1 MNNIYKRVFIA
12 IVLLFT
18 TMILVANSL
27 TPLRI
32 HVYNDGSIV
41 VEYSHSMSIEYSS
54 RGVILFQSI
63 LGVNDNYYEILGS
76 LSGET
81 GSTCISKYNCTY
93 IEFIANT
100 TSKIS
105 GEYYEVT
112 SKFNL
117 SIWDDKNNSLNATI
131 DPLNYKLNITS
142 LIGVLSGVVELNAI
156 GEAKE
161 VYATLAMLNKPI
173 IENYLAQSNI
183 TWIKINTLTTTISN
197 EKARVEFEIEVD
209 ESKLA
214 ENLEL
219 NTTSIRE
226 LYKNTPSSTINT
238 YLYFNI
244 THIYTEFSI
253 RVNSNINEQFKYTTS
268 FYKEAYVKLEKT
280 IFEILKSMGIQIS
293 TNNIKSILNILDE
306 ITNTFNIM
314 KSRGELILEIK
325 GNTISLNITTPR
337 LIKKDSKTPK
347 DTLIA
352 LYNLAVRIQSELGVR
367 ELLDTI
373 VELIPESGVKITR
386 NGTEVQQVKL
396 REIPE
401 LEVTT
406 TTPILQ
412 TPVAVTIGV
421 VVVLATII
429 IVIAVKL
436 KKR

>member
-1 MNNIYKRVFIA
+1 MNNIYRRVFIA

-18 TMILVANSL
+18 TMILIANSL

-54 RGVILFQSI
+54 RGVILVQSI

-161 VYATLAMLNKPI
+161 VYTTLAMLNKPI

-253 RVNSNINEQFKYTTS
+253 RVNSNINEQFKYTTN

-314 KSRGELILEIK
+314 KSRGELVVKIK
-325 GNTISLNITTPR
+325 DNTINLNITTPR

-412 TPVAVTIGV
+412 TPLVITVGAIVI
-421 VVVLATII
+421 LAAII
-429 IVIAVKL
+429 IVIIKL
-436 KKR
+436 KKK

>member
-253 RVNSNINEQFKYTTS
+253 RVNSNINEQFKYTTN

>member
-1 MNNIYKRVFIA
+1 MNNIYRRVFIA

-18 TMILVANSL
+18 TMILIANSL

-41 VEYSHSMSIEYSS
+41 VEYSHSMSIEYPS
-54 RGVILFQSI
+54 RGVILVQSI

-161 VYATLAMLNKPI
+161 VYTTLAMLNKPI

-253 RVNSNINEQFKYTTS
+253 RVNSNINEQFKYTTN

-314 KSRGELILEIK
+314 KSRGELVVEIK
-325 GNTISLNITTPR
+325 GNTINLNITTPR

-412 TPVAVTIGV
+412 TPVAITIGAIV
-421 VVVLATII
+421 ILAVII
-429 IVIAVKL
+429 IVIIKL
-436 KKR
+436 KKK

>member
-1 MNNIYKRVFIA
+1 
-12 IVLLFT
+12 
-18 TMILVANSL
+18 MILIANSL

-41 VEYSHSMSIEYSS
+41 VEYSHSMSIEYPS
-54 RGVILFQSI
+54 RGVILVQSI

-161 VYATLAMLNKPI
+161 VYTTLAMLNKPI

-253 RVNSNINEQFKYTTS
+253 RVNSNINEQFKYTTN

-314 KSRGELILEIK
+314 KSRGELVVKIK
-325 GNTISLNITTPR
+325 DNTINLNITTPR

-412 TPVAVTIGV
+412 TPLVITVGAIVI
-421 VVVLATII
+421 LATII
-429 IVIAVKL
+429 IVIIKL
-436 KKR
+436 KKK

>member
-54 RGVILFQSI
+54 RGVILVQSI
-63 LGVNDNYYEILGS
+63 LGVNDNYYEILGN

-100 TSKIS
+100 TSKTS

-161 VYATLAMLNKPI
+161 VYTTLAMLNKPI

-253 RVNSNINEQFKYTTS
+253 RVNSNINEQFKYTTN

-314 KSRGELILEIK
+314 KSRGELVVKIK
-325 GNTISLNITTPR
+325 DNTINLNITTPR

-412 TPVAVTIGV
+412 TPLVITVGAIVI
-421 VVVLATII
+421 LAAII
-429 IVIAVKL
+429 IVIIKL
-436 KKR
+436 KKK

>member
-1 MNNIYKRVFIA
+1 
-12 IVLLFT
+12 
-18 TMILVANSL
+18 MILVANSL

-54 RGVILFQSI
+54 RGVILVQSI

-253 RVNSNINEQFKYTTS
+253 RVNSNINEQFKYTTN

-314 KSRGELILEIK
+314 KSRGELVVKIK
-325 GNTISLNITTPR
+325 DNTINLNITTPR

-412 TPVAVTIGV
+412 TPLVITVGAIVI
-421 VVVLATII
+421 LATII
-429 IVIAVKL
+429 IVIIKL
-436 KKR
+436 KKK

>member
-1 MNNIYKRVFIA
+1 MNNIYRRVFIA

-18 TMILVANSL
+18 TMILIANSL

-54 RGVILFQSI
+54 RGVILVQSI

-161 VYATLAMLNKPI
+161 VYTTLAMLNKPI

-253 RVNSNINEQFKYTTS
+253 RVNSNINEQFKYTTN

-314 KSRGELILEIK
+314 KSRGELVVKIK
-325 GNTISLNITTPR
+325 DNTINLNITTPR

-406 TTPILQ
+406 TPILQ
-412 TPVAVTIGV
+412 TPLVITVGAIVI
-421 VVVLATII
+421 LAAII
-429 IVIAVKL
+429 IVIIKL
-436 KKR
+436 KKK

>member
-1 MNNIYKRVFIA
+1 
-12 IVLLFT
+12 
-18 TMILVANSL
+18 MILVANSL

-54 RGVILFQSI
+54 RGVILVQSI
-63 LGVNDNYYEILGS
+63 LGVNDNYYEILGN

-161 VYATLAMLNKPI
+161 VYTTLAMLNKPI

-253 RVNSNINEQFKYTTS
+253 RVNSNINEQFKYTTN

-314 KSRGELILEIK
+314 KSRGELVVKIK
-325 GNTISLNITTPR
+325 DNTINLNITTPR

-412 TPVAVTIGV
+412 TPLVITVGAIVI
-421 VVVLATII
+421 LATII
-429 IVIAVKL
+429 IVIIKL
-436 KKR
+436 KKK

>member
-1 MNNIYKRVFIA
+1 
-12 IVLLFT
+12 
-18 TMILVANSL
+18 MILVANSL

-54 RGVILFQSI
+54 RGVILVQSI
-63 LGVNDNYYEILGS
+63 LGVNDNYYEILGN

-100 TSKIS
+100 TSKTS

-161 VYATLAMLNKPI
+161 VYTTLAMLNKPI

-253 RVNSNINEQFKYTTS
+253 RVNSNINEQFKYTTN

-314 KSRGELILEIK
+314 KSRGELVVKIK
-325 GNTISLNITTPR
+325 DNTINLNITTPR

-412 TPVAVTIGV
+412 TPLVITVGAIVI
-421 VVVLATII
+421 LAAII
-429 IVIAVKL
+429 IVIIKL
-436 KKR
+436 KKK

>member
-1 MNNIYKRVFIA
+1 
-12 IVLLFT
+12 
-18 TMILVANSL
+18 MILVANSL

-54 RGVILFQSI
+54 RGVILVQSI

-161 VYATLAMLNKPI
+161 VYTTLAMLNKPI

-253 RVNSNINEQFKYTTS
+253 RVNSNINEQFKYTTN

-314 KSRGELILEIK
+314 KSRGELVVKIK
-325 GNTISLNITTPR
+325 DNTINLNITTPR

-412 TPVAVTIGV
+412 TPLVITVGAIVI
-421 VVVLATII
+421 LATII
-429 IVIAVKL
+429 IVIIKL
-436 KKR
+436 KKK

>member
-1 MNNIYKRVFIA
+1 
-12 IVLLFT
+12 
-18 TMILVANSL
+18 MILIANSL

-41 VEYSHSMSIEYSS
+41 VEYSHSMSIEYPS
-54 RGVILFQSI
+54 RGVILVQSI

-161 VYATLAMLNKPI
+161 VYTTLAMLNKPI

-253 RVNSNINEQFKYTTS
+253 RVNSNINEQFKYTTN

-293 TNNIKSILNILDE
+293 TNNNIKSILNILDE

-314 KSRGELILEIK
+314 KSRGELVVEIK
-325 GNTISLNITTPR
+325 GNTINLNITTPR

-412 TPVAVTIGV
+412 TPVAITIGAISI
-421 VVVLATII
+421 LAVII
-429 IVIAVKL
+429 IVIIKL
-436 KKR
+436 KKK

>member
-1 MNNIYKRVFIA
+1 
-12 IVLLFT
+12 
-18 TMILVANSL
+18 MILVANSL

-54 RGVILFQSI
+54 RGVILVQSI
-63 LGVNDNYYEILGS
+63 LGVNDNYYEILGN

-161 VYATLAMLNKPI
+161 VYTTLAMLNKPI

-219 NTTSIRE
+219 NTTLIRE

-253 RVNSNINEQFKYTTS
+253 RVNSNINEQFKYTTN

-314 KSRGELILEIK
+314 KSRGELVVKIK
-325 GNTISLNITTPR
+325 DNTINLNITTPR

-412 TPVAVTIGV
+412 TPLVITVGAIVI
-421 VVVLATII
+421 LAAII
-429 IVIAVKL
+429 IVIIKL
-436 KKR
+436 KKK

>member
-54 RGVILFQSI
+54 RGVILVQSI
-63 LGVNDNYYEILGS
+63 LGVNDNYYEILGN

-253 RVNSNINEQFKYTTS
+253 RVNSNINEQFKYTTN

-314 KSRGELILEIK
+314 KSRGELVVKIK
-325 GNTISLNITTPR
+325 DNTINLNITTPR

-412 TPVAVTIGV
+412 TPLVITVGAIVI
-421 VVVLATII
+421 LAAII
-429 IVIAVKL
+429 IVIIKL
-436 KKR
+436 KKK

>member
-1 MNNIYKRVFIA
+1 MNNIYRRVFIA

-18 TMILVANSL
+18 TMILIANSL

-54 RGVILFQSI
+54 RGVILVQSI

-142 LIGVLSGVVELNAI
+142 LIGVLSGVVELSAI

-161 VYATLAMLNKPI
+161 VYTTLAMLNKPI

-219 NTTSIRE
+219 NTTSIKE

-253 RVNSNINEQFKYTTS
+253 RVNSNINEQFKYTTN

-314 KSRGELILEIK
+314 KSRGELVVKIK
-325 GNTISLNITTPR
+325 DNTINLNITTPR

-406 TTPILQ
+406 TPILQ
-412 TPVAVTIGV
+412 TPVAITIGAISI
-421 VVVLATII
+421 LAVII
-429 IVIAVKL
+429 IVIIKL
-436 KKR
+436 KKK